1 MSLRFGT
8 GPLYKVELVAA
19 GRRWQTFALR
29 GALVAIL
36 LAFLSLSYWSD
47 WRIRNGTSLSIQE
60 YAGLAESFA
69 STVLITQLSIMLLAA
84 PAATAG
90 AVCLDKA
97 RGNLT
102 LLLVTDLSSAELING
117 KLAGRLTPVLY
128 LVAASI
134 PVLFIVGLMGGVGW
148 ELLAGGFVVIVGA
161 ATVTAALAFHFS
173 VWVGRTQD
181 ALMLADFAIITWL
194 LAYPMGHLTGP
205 PFLTG
210 HTSAMLNPFALLSA
224 PTSENWGLTIADYYV
239 YTAATFGTALLL
251 ILIAIWR
258 LRAAVL
264 TQSNRQAAPS
274 RFGHLFRRKQSS
286 RLLDRTPLRWYESHR
301 RRPTRTGRLIGCLFF
316 ACVVVATVWTM
327 YESYFGSHFVEL
339 PVILIGFFVGFQM
352 LFIVLASVTS
362 LADERS
368 RGNLDILLATP
379 VSTKEVVAT
388 KWRSAF
394 RMVRSLLFL
403 PMFIAIWIMA
413 HRYRQGFSIE
423 PFVFMLLM
431 MHLLASGAFYTSL
444 GLMLAT
450 RVRSFSR
457 AIGVAVSIYVAMAI
471 AWPIL
476 LEMFSVGE
484 NTVAILLL
492 PASTPVGCAA
502 AMNVLVTGSTNDNDM
517 LLVVGVAVWT
527 LIYAVAA
534 GVLYFITLRNFNRCM
549 GRISERPARVQR
561 KPTQRRRGLG
571 VEVVEPR
578 GMP

>member
-1 MSLRFGT
+1 MSLCLGT
-8 GPLYKVELVAA
+8 GPLFKVELVAA
-19 GRRWQTFALR
+19 ARRWQTFALR
-29 GALVAIL
+29 GALVTVL

-47 WRIRNGTSLSIQE
+47 WRIRNGTSLSIQQ

-161 ATVTAALAFHFS
+161 ATVTAALAFLFS

-181 ALMLADFAIITWL
+181 ALILADFAIITWL

-205 PFLTG
+205 AFLTS

-224 PTSENWGLTIADYYV
+224 LTSENWGLTIADYYV
-239 YTAATFGTALLL
+239 YIGATFGTALML

-258 LRAAVL
+258 LRKAVL
-264 TQSNRQAAPS
+264 AQSNRKAAPS
-274 RFGHLFRRKQSS
+274 RFGRLFRRKQSS

-301 RRPTRTGRLIGCLFF
+301 RRPTRAGRVIGLLFF
-316 ACVVVATVWTM
+316 ATGAVATVWTL
-327 YESYFGSHFVEL
+327 YETYVGKNLVEL
-339 PVILIGFFVGFQM
+339 SVILTGFFVGFQM
-352 LFIVLASVTS
+352 LFIVVASVTT

-368 RGNLDILLATP
+368 RGNLDILLVTP
-379 VSTKEVVAT
+379 VSTREVVAT
-388 KWRSAF
+388 KWRAAF
-394 RMVRSLLFL
+394 KMVRPLLLL
-403 PMFIAIWIMA
+403 PMFIAIWTIA
-413 HRYRQGFSIE
+413 HRYRHGLSIE
-423 PFVFMLLM
+423 PFVFVFLM

-476 LEMFSVGE
+476 LEMFTVGQ

-492 PASTPVGCAA
+492 PASTPVGSAVA
-502 AMNVLVTGSTNDNDM
+502 INVLATGSTNDNDM
-517 LLVVGVAVWT
+517 LLVVGLALWT
-527 LIYAVAA
+527 LIYAVGA
-534 GVLYFITLRNFNRCM
+534 GALYFITLRTFNRCM
-549 GRISERPARVQR
+549 GRISERPVCAKR
-561 KPTQRRRGLG
+561 KSTHRRRGLG
-571 VEVVEPR
+571 VESVEPR
-578 GMP
+578 GLP